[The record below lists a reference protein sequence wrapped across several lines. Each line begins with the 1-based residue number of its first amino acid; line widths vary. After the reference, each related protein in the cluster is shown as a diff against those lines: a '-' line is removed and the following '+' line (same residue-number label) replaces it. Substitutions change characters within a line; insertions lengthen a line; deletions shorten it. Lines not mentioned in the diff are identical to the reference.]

1 MDVDIFHVDKAQ
13 KGMRKLKKKK
23 KKTMSLS
30 PTYQGDN
37 SLFFCFNFMFFL
49 VQFTSSFMLKLFNY
63 DNALIIYIYIYR
75 EREREREVISS

>member
-23 KKTMSLS
+23 KTMSLS

-37 SLFFCFNFMFFL
+37 SIFFCFNFMFFL
-49 VQFTSSFMLKLFNY
+49 VQFTSPFMLKLFNY
-63 DNALIIYIYIYR
+63 DNALIYIYIYIER
-75 EREREREVISS
+75 ERERERER